1 MSVTGQKAFGL
12 ADLALRSTWINGSG
26 SGYPVT
32 SRSGQSGTRTVNV
45 TVPDDATVTG
55 ATLNVTT
62 TGTIGGA
69 QTLTI
74 AGTTVTERATQD
86 VDLSGTITSAGSYSI
101 TFVFCDYGRSG
112 LTPGEHASV
121 MNFTNMVMTVTYEQ
135 PDPEPPVDPD
145 PPAGTKESEGLITL
159 HDGSARNF
167 GASLGMAVL
176 TPTKCTVTETAGG
189 DYSLSLEHPITPDG
203 RWKLIQPWMLVRV
216 PVPMSDTPAIDA
228 SGGIVLGYEIWVVTV
243 AAAGLYDSNSYIRYP
258 AWEAGKTYA
267 VGAYVR
273 YNGRNYRC
281 KVPNNYSTWVAG
293 CWYNLGTGDPQS
305 KLSLS
310 QGTRLYVSIAGAEW
324 LTVKLPTGE
333 TGYCKRAEC
342 EYVRDATQEDIDA
355 LKTSARSIRAQV
367 FRLTDVTVTT
377 QGVTASGQHASYD
390 FSAQVMAGLNV
401 AGSDLPNAVLDLRA
415 NILGATD
422 KPEIYTQ
429 DTEIVINTDW
439 SAGSSPVEAILS
451 PDSGL
456 VTQAKARLIR
466 DNWDFFL
473 LQNNG
478 DDRGYRIV
486 YGVNLT
492 GVTWKRDFST
502 VVTRVIPVGKNSD
515 GSTLYLDTSGGG
527 HIWVESDLAD
537 NYPMTAW
544 KYLDTGVK
552 VGDEDPDGNP
562 YTVETARA
570 EMQRQAEACFSE
582 SHEDEPQVELEVTFV
597 QLGDADAFSQ
607 YKALERVSLYDWVT
621 VEHHDLGIS
630 TRAQV
635 KSYEWDAL
643 RRRFDRITLGDVFR
657 IDTGA
662 LAGWQIADGSITPRK
677 LSDAARAGLST

>member
-1 MSVTGQKAFGL
+1 MAQTVQKAFAL
-12 ADLALRSTWINGSG
+12 ADLALRSTWVNGSG

-32 SRSGQSGTRTVNV
+32 SRSSASGTRSLTV
-45 TVPDDATVTG
+45 TIPDDATVTD
-55 ATLNVTT
+55 ASLELTT
-62 TGTIGGA
+62 SGTIGGVR
-69 QTLTI
+69 TLTLDGMTLQ
-74 AGTTVTERATQD
+74 ASQTQTV
-86 VDLSGTITSAGSYSI
+86 SYSSTITAPGTYSLA
-101 TFVFCDYGRSG
+101 FVFCDNGRAG
-112 LTPGEHASV
+112 MTPGEHACV

-159 HDGSARNF
+159 HDGGERNF
-167 GASLGMAVL
+167 GASLGMTVL

-189 DYSLSLEHPITPDG
+189 DYSVRLEHPITPDG

-228 SGGIVLGYEIWVVTV
+228 SGGIVLGYEIWVVKV
-243 AAAGLYDSNSYIRYP
+243 ASAGLYDSNNYIRYP
-258 AWEAGKTYA
+258 AWEAGKNYA

-293 CWYNLGTGDPQS
+293 CWTNLGSGDPKS

-310 QGTRLYVSIAGAEW
+310 QDTRLYVSIVGVEW

-342 EYVRDATQEDIDA
+342 EYVREATQEDIDA

-367 FRLTDVTVTT
+367 FRLTDVTVTP
-377 QGVTASGQHASYD
+377 QGVTASGQHVSYD
-390 FSAQVMAGLNV
+390 FSAQVMAGLTI

-429 DTEIVINTDW
+429 DTEIEINTDW

-478 DDRGYRIV
+478 DDRGFRIV

-492 GVTWKRDFST
+492 GVTWKRDFSS
-502 VVTRVIPVGKNSD
+502 VVTRVIPVGHNTD
-515 GSTLYLDTSGGG
+515 GSNLYLDTSGGG
-527 HIWVESDLAD
+527 NIWVESPLKD
-537 NYPMTAW
+537 NYPMVAW
-544 KYLDTGVK
+544 KYLDTGIK

-562 YTVETARA
+562 YTEATARA
-570 EMQRQAEACFSE
+570 EMERQAEACFSE

-621 VEHHDLGIS
+621 VEHHDLGIVS
-630 TRAQV
+630 RAQV
-635 KSYEWDAL
+635 KAYEWDAL

-662 LAGWQIADGSITPRK
+662 LACWQIADGSITPRK
-677 LSDAARAGLST
+677 LSDAARAGLSS